1 MIKRKKYNL
10 RQGDIVE
17 VEEYHTGRYGGAG
30 RARERKENTTPEAVR
45 IINSQNKA
53 KRCRQR
59 MLEYFREG
67 DILATWTYEVR
78 NRPPDMDGAL
88 KDFQRA
94 MRKVRAEYKKRG
106 KELFWIRNIER
117 GTKGAWHIHLL
128 INEIGD
134 TASIISKAWNKGG
147 TWTAEI
153 RNSKLYSA
161 DMSQLASYMTK
172 DQHTR
177 ADRKDGKPG
186 KPRLAESSYST
197 SRNMPLPE
205 PEVDKLQ
212 RWKREPRPK
221 RGYYISNL
229 VEGINPVTGYRY
241 RRYTMIRLQPQHA
254 RREGAD
260 AGKKKKK
267 RIRRRSNSGKKKRR
281 KMDAVT
287 RTV

>member
-1 MIKRKKYNL
+1 MIRRKRYKL
-10 RQGDIVE
+10 RQGDIIE
-17 VEEYHTGRYGGAG
+17 VEEYHDGRYGGAG
-30 RARERKENTTPEAVR
+30 NSRKRKEKPTPEAAR
-45 IINSQNKA
+45 MINSQNKA
-53 KRCRQR
+53 KKCRQR

-67 DILATWTYEVR
+67 DVLATWTYEVR
-78 NRPPDMDGAL
+78 NRPPDMEGAL
-88 KDFQRA
+88 KDFQKA
-94 MRKVRAEYKKRG
+94 MRRVRTEYRKRG
-106 KELFWIRNIER
+106 YEVFWIRNIER

-134 TASIISKAWNKGG
+134 AASILMNAWNKGG
-147 TWTAEI
+147 TWTAKI
-153 RNSKLYSA
+153 KDSKLYSA
-161 DMSQLASYMTK
+161 DMSQLANYMTK

-186 KPRLAESSYST
+186 KSRLAESSYST

-205 PEVDKLQ
+205 PEVDNLQ
-212 RWKREPRPK
+212 RWKREPK
-221 RGYYISNL
+221 AKKGYYISNL

-267 RIRRRSNSGKKKRR
+267 RIRRRNNSGKKK
-281 KMDAVT
+281 
-287 RTV
+287 

>member
-1 MIKRKKYNL
+1 MIKRKRYNL

-17 VEEYHTGRYGGAG
+17 VEEYHSGRYGGAG

-67 DILATWTYEVR
+67 DILATWTYEIR
-78 NRPPDMDGAL
+78 NRPQDMDGAL

-106 KELFWIRNIER
+106 RELFWIRNIER

-134 TASIISKAWNKGG
+134 TASIISKAWSKGG

-177 ADRKDGKPG
+177 AERKDGKQG
-186 KPRLAESSYST
+186 KTRLAESSYST

-212 RWKREPRPK
+212 RWKKEPK
-221 RGYYISNL
+221 AKKGYHIAKSI
-229 VEGINPVTGYRY
+229 EGINPVTGYRY
-241 RRYTMIRLQPQHA
+241 RRYTMVRLKQEHGSRSRPGEKKKIEKRKQRKG
-254 RREGAD
+254 RRGSS
-260 AGKKKKK
+260 GKKKK
-267 RIRRRSNSGKKKRR
+267 R
-281 KMDAVT
+281 KSS
-287 RTV
+287 

>member
-1 MIKRKKYNL
+1 MIKRKRYNL

-17 VEEYHTGRYGGAG
+17 VEEYHSGRYGGAG

-106 KELFWIRNIER
+106 CELFWIRNIEK

-212 RWKREPRPK
+212 RWKKEPK
-221 RGYYISNL
+221 AKKGYHIAKSI
-229 VEGINPVTGYRY
+229 EGINPVTGYRY
-241 RRYTMIRLQPQHA
+241 RRYTMVRLKPEHGSRSRPGEKKKIEKRKQRKG
-254 RREGAD
+254 RRGSS
-260 AGKKKKK
+260 GKKKK
-267 RIRRRSNSGKKKRR
+267 R
-281 KMDAVT
+281 KSS
-287 RTV
+287 